1 MLQNELFTFTG
12 IIAEGDVVKANVTID
27 PTHPIFEGHFPGQPV
42 LPGVCTTQ
50 MVKELLENHIQ
61 KKTWLVKALD
71 IKFLAVIVPQAD
83 KLIRIELK
91 TAATADNLIK
101 AEASL
106 SDEGITLFKFK
117 GIFEVR

>member
-12 IIAEGDVVKANVTID
+12 IIAEGDVVKANVIID

-50 MVKELLENHIQ
+50 MVKELLENYIQ
-61 KKTWLVKALD
+61 KKTRLVKALD

>member
-12 IIAEGDVVKANVTID
+12 IIAQGDVVKANVTID

-91 TAATADNLIK
+91 TAATVDNLIK